1 MVRMSP
7 LIARSAQPQ
16 VEALLRQFPAVAL
29 LGPRQSGKTTLAQA
43 TARARGRLAVYLD
56 LEMPSDLAKLA
67 DPEHYLAS
75 QEGALVIL
83 DEIHRV
89 PGLFQVL
96 RGLIDRGRK
105 KGRRVGR
112 FLLLGSASID
122 LLRQSS
128 ETLAGRI
135 AYAEL
140 TPLLER
146 ELPPQRTKGESL
158 WVRGGFPDSFL
169 AANDAASFEWRQAFI
184 RTYLQRDIPQLGPR
198 IPAETLRRFWTMLAH
213 EQGQLVN
220 HARIAAG
227 LAVSGQT
234 VTRYLDL
241 LTDLLLV
248 RQLRPWSRNVGKRL
262 VRSPKVYVRD
272 SGVAHALLGLRR
284 RDDVLSHPVAG
295 PSWEGYA
302 IENLCAAAPRGTEVW
317 FYRTSAGA
325 EIDLVLQLPG
335 ARVFA
340 IEIKRSLAPDRSK
353 GFDIGSDDVGATH
366 RYVVYPGAET
376 FAFDRRTTAIPL
388 SALVTSMV
396 KN

>member
-1 MVRMSP
+1 MVRRSP
-7 LIARSAQPQ
+7 PIARSAQPQ

-29 LGPRQSGKTTLAQA
+29 LGPRQTGKTTLAKA
-43 TARARGRLAVYLD
+43 MARARGRVAVYLD
-56 LEMPSDLAKLA
+56 LETPSDLARLA

-83 DEIHRV
+83 DEIHRM
-89 PGLFQVL
+89 PELFQVL
-96 RGLIDRGRK
+96 RGLIDRGRA

-146 ELPPQRTKGESL
+146 ELPPQSAKSESL

-248 RQLRPWSRNVGKRL
+248 RQLRPWSRNAGKRL

-284 RDDVLSHPVAG
+284 RDDVLAHPVAG
-295 PSWEGYA
+295 PSWEGYV
-302 IENLCAAAPRGTEVW
+302 IENLCAAAPRGTEAW

-325 EIDLVLQLPG
+325 EIDLVLDLPG

-340 IEIKRSLAPDRSK
+340 IEIKRSLAPGHSK

-366 RYVVYPGAET
+366 RYVVYPGGET
-376 FAFDRRTTAIPL
+376 FVLDRRTTAISL
-388 SALVTSMV
+388 SALVAGMA
-396 KN
+396 KR